1 MKNPS
6 RMVSWI
12 LSILLAFVF
21 VAIGTSKL
29 VGPSSVHWAQR
40 LQRWGYPTGSQ
51 YAIGILEIVAGIAIV
66 IPRWRRMAAAI
77 LMIIMAGAL
86 CTHALHGEWARV
98 IPPLFL
104 GGLAFASAHWSGP
117 GQGGVSISGAA
128 PTKRSE
134 LGHRDR

>member
-12 LSILLAFVF
+12 LSILLALVF
-21 VAIGTSKL
+21 VAVGISKL
-29 VGPSSVHWAQR
+29 VGPPSVHWARRFQH
-40 LQRWGYPTGSQ
+40 WGYPTGSH

-86 CTHALHGEWARV
+86 CTHAIHGEWTRV

-104 GGLAFASAHWSGP
+104 GGLAFASAHWSGKK
-117 GQGGVSISGAA
+117 QRLAISN
-128 PTKRSE
+128 
-134 LGHRDR
+134 